1 MESAQDALDY
11 TNLKAPFEGTVVA
24 IFVENF
30 ETVQAKQMIVR
41 LVDDSRIEMLIEIP
55 ENLIALTQYVTDIT
69 CTFDAF
75 PGVPIPATFKE
86 IGTEASETT
95 RTYPVTLIMD
105 QPQGFKI
112 LPGMSGVA
120 TGREPLPGKSGDE
133 LHIEVPLS
141 AVASPDG
148 SESYVWVIDESTG
161 TVHRRT
167 VTLGGMT
174 TRGLLVGGLEADLW
188 IATAGV
194 HYLQEGQRVRILA
207 AARESPR

>member
-1 MESAQDALDY
+1 MRS
-11 TNLKAPFEGTVVA
+11 TVKSNYLTTFLIGEISG
-24 IFVENF
+24 IFF
-30 ETVQAKQMIVR
+30 DKSYRKLMI
-41 LVDDSRIEMLIEIP
+41 
-55 ENLIALTQYVTDIT
+55 
-69 CTFDAF
+69 
-75 PGVPIPATFKE
+75 
-86 IGTEASETT
+86 
-95 RTYPVTLIMD
+95 
-105 QPQGFKI
+105 
-112 LPGMSGVA
+112 